1 MGSPEGYADVLS
13 AVVAGIG
20 GEPRAGQLQMAEAV
34 AQSLADGDHLLVQAG
49 TGTGKSLA
57 YLIPAVE
64 HVRSGHDP
72 VVVATAT
79 LALQHQLVSR
89 DLPAVD
95 AALRASGHD
104 GVNFAVLKGRAN
116 YLCLQRLHDPT
127 EAQLEIDPD
136 AARAAGRL
144 ERQAARVREWAE
156 HTDTGDRDDI
166 ADIDPRV
173 WRAFSVSARECVGA
187 TKCAFGSECF
197 PEQARARAGAADI
210 VVTNHAL
217 LALHAL
223 ESVPVLPEH
232 SAVVVD
238 EGHEFTERATSAVT
252 VELSAASVTRA
263 TAGARRLLSRET
275 LGVLEEAATTL
286 ADALFAVDGRL
297 DPAPDSLRAAL
308 AAVRDASHAALT
320 DLAGGDTTDPDVV
333 ARRARATAALSDVH
347 DVAGEILGA
356 DEYAV
361 VWVTRF
367 GAAGT
372 PVLYHAPLSVA
383 APIRDGLMADGPVVV
398 TSATL
403 SLGGDFGHVAR
414 DLGLESA
421 TVDTPARRWRA
432 LDVGSPFDFAKQGI
446 LYVAADLPRPGRD
459 GPSAAALD
467 RLLQLVSA
475 AGGRTLALYSSWRG
489 VEAAAERLEDWSG
502 GEVIVQQR
510 GDSVGSLVRRF
521 ADDPQSVLVGTMSL
535 WQGVDVPGDACVLV
549 VIDRIPFPRPDDP
562 LVQARSKRV
571 TEAGG
576 NGFTA
581 VSVPRAA
588 LLMAQG
594 AGRLIRSSDDRG
606 VVAVLDSRLH
616 TAGYGAYIKRSM
628 PPLWPTTDTETVLGA
643 LTRLAGEHRQQPA
656 CNGLR

>member
-1 MGSPEGYADVLS
+1 MSSPEGYAAVLA

-20 GEPRAGQLQMAEAV
+20 GEPREGQVRMAEAV
-34 AQSLADGDHLLVQAG
+34 AGALSAGDHLLVQAG

-57 YLIPAVE
+57 YVIPAVE
-64 HVRSGHDP
+64 HVRSGEDP
-72 VVVATAT
+72 VVIATAT

-95 AALRASGHD
+95 AALRESGHD

-116 YLCLQRLHDPT
+116 YLCLQRLNDPT
-127 EAQLEIDPD
+127 EAQLELDTESP
-136 AARAAGRL
+136 RSAGRL
-144 ERQAARVREWAE
+144 EQQAVRVREWAE
-156 HTDTGDRDDI
+156 HTETGDRDEI

-187 TKCAFGSECF
+187 AKCAFGDTCF
-197 PEQARARAGAADI
+197 AEQARARAGAADI
-210 VVTNHAL
+210 VVTNHAM

-223 ESVPVLPEH
+223 ESLPVLPEH

-252 VELSAASVTRA
+252 VELSPASLNRAA
-263 TAGARRLLSRET
+263 AGARRLLNRET
-275 LGVLEEAATTL
+275 STLLDEAATTL
-286 ADALFAVDGRL
+286 ADALFEVEGRL
-297 DPAPDSLRAAL
+297 DPAPDSVRAAL
-308 AAVRDASHAALT
+308 ALVRDASHAALT
-320 DLAGGDTTDPDVV
+320 DLSGGDTSDPDEV
-333 ARRARATAALSDVH
+333 ARRARASAAMSDVH

-356 DEYAV
+356 DEYSV

-372 PVLYHAPLSVA
+372 PVMYHAPLSVA
-383 APIRDGLMADGPVVV
+383 GPIRDGLMADRPVVL

-403 SLGGDFGHVAR
+403 SLGGDFSHVAR
-414 DLGLESA
+414 ELGLGLEA
-421 TVDTPARRWRA
+421 VDTRA
-432 LDVGSPFDFAKQGI
+432 WSAMDVGSPFDFGKQGI

-459 GPSAAALD
+459 GPSEAALD
-467 RLLQLVSA
+467 RLLELVDA

-489 VEAAAERLEDWSG
+489 VEAAADRLAEWSG
-502 GEVIVQQR
+502 GEVIVQRR

-521 ADDPQSVLVGTMSL
+521 AQDPSSVLVGTMSL

-562 LVQARSKRV
+562 LIQARSKRV
-571 TEAGG
+571 AESGG

-606 VVAVLDSRLH
+606 VVAVLDPRLQ
-616 TAGYGAYIKRSM
+616 TAGYGSFIKRSM
-628 PPLWPTTDTETVLGA
+628 PPLWPTTDTATVLGA
-643 LTRLAGEHRQQPA
+643 LSRLADDA
-656 CNGLR
+656 T